1 MRGSSRTAR
10 LGTRRSR
17 YWLARI
23 TAAAVIMR
31 SADYVI
37 FQQIFNAVD
46 KVGPAA
52 MSPYKIA
59 ETSLW
64 ANRKCLLI
72 CTVVA
77 VANMQYGLDSAA
89 VGALQAMPGFL
100 KVFGY
105 PDPTRPGGYGID
117 GTFQRLIGS
126 LLTLGAFISS
136 LVAGVFAH
144 YYGRKAALWSACAL
158 NTIACVIQISTESK
172 GGRLYRPPGS
182 RSSQRLPRHFL
193 QHLYGRGSARS
204 PTRRHGGSVFRIPL
218 GTLFIV
224 PTVLSIGL
232 FFVPESPRY
241 LLYRGDTEAARK
253 ALETL
258 RGDSLPPEELEL
270 EWVEM
275 VKGIEEEKRT
285 AETVGALDMFK
296 GMSSVNK
303 LNPSQ
308 HKLTFPR
315 GTELRRT
322 LLCYGVIATQ
332 TGAGSWFII
341 SYATYFMIVA
351 GLSVDEAFKFGVMN
365 TVLGFVGVNI
375 GIYLMRHVMGR
386 RTILMTGAL
395 VQGAAMLGL
404 AVSATVAPGTFAARS
419 CLIAFIAI
427 YTFSYN
433 AFVGDATY
441 PTATELVSTRLRSWS
456 VGSAISIGYLLAW
469 LTSFFSPYFINP
481 ENLNWGAKYGYIW
494 AGSNLACFVF
504 FYLFVPETKGRT
516 LEEIDEL
523 FNNRVSVRN
532 FKTYRTTIIDKAM
545 KDVKEQNGGLEK
557 GMVSVTED
565 IDRV

>member
-1 MRGSSRTAR
+1 
-10 LGTRRSR
+10 
-17 YWLARI
+17 
-23 TAAAVIMR
+23 
-31 SADYVI
+31 
-37 FQQIFNAVD
+37 
-46 KVGPAA
+46 
-52 MSPYKIA
+52 MSTSQLV

-72 CTVVA
+72 CATVA
-77 VANMQYGLDSAA
+77 IANMQYGLDSAA
-89 VGALQAMPGFL
+89 IGALQAMPGFL
-100 KVFGY
+100 AVFGY
-105 PDPTRPGGYGID
+105 PDPSQPGGYGID

-144 YYGRKAALWSACAL
+144 YFGRKAALWLACAL
-158 NTIACVIQISTESK
+158 NAIACIIQISTTSK
-172 GGRLYRPPGS
+172 VAVYIGRLVLGLANGFLVTFSNIYTAEASPAHLRAVMVALFSEWVNIGS
-182 RSSQRLPRHFL
+182 IIGTAVTNRTKNFLTKSS
-193 QHLYGRGSARS
+193 YE
-204 PTRRHGGSVFRIPL
+204 IPL

-224 PTVLSIGL
+224 PTLLSIGL
-232 FFVPESPRY
+232 LFVPESPRY
-241 LLYRGDTEAARK
+241 LLYRGDTEEARK

-258 RGDSLPPEELEL
+258 RGDSLLPEELEV

-275 VKGIEEEKRT
+275 VKGIEEEKRM
-285 AETVGALDMFK
+285 AEKIGALDMFK
-296 GMSSVNK
+296 
-303 LNPSQ
+303 
-308 HKLTFPR
+308 

-332 TGAGSWFII
+332 TGAGSWFVI

-351 GLSVDEAFKFGVMN
+351 GLSVDEAFKFSVMN
-365 TVLGFVGVNI
+365 TTLGFIGVNV
-375 GIYLMRHVMGR
+375 GMYLMRHVMGR
-386 RTILMTGAL
+386 RTILMTGAI

-404 AVSATVAPGTFAARS
+404 AVSATVAPGTYAARS

-427 YTFSYN
+427 YLFSYN

-456 VGSAISIGYLLAW
+456 VGSAISIGYFLAW

-481 ENLNWGAKYGYIW
+481 ENMNWGAKYGYIW

-504 FYLFVPETKGRT
+504 FYLFVPETKGRS

-532 FKTYRTTIIDKAM
+532 FKTYRTNIMSEAL
-545 KDVKEQNGGLEK
+545 KDVKQRTGEFEK
-557 GMVSVTED
+557 GTESVTEHVD
-565 IDRV
+565 HV